1 MQYRLRCAVL
11 PVADWA
17 RMVEA
22 VEMQKEKLEFLFL
35 FEEACIC
42 QDGPGLAESVP
53 ALHPVQR
60 ADTVIGPATLS
71 TAV

>member
-1 MQYRLRCAVL
+1 
-11 PVADWA
+11 
-17 RMVEA
+17 MVEA